1 MDDFSFLDLI
11 WTLLVIYFLFFVLM
25 ILFTIVVDIFRSKD
39 LGGFAKALWILL
51 LVILPLV
58 GALIY
63 LIVRH
68 DGMAQR
74 QAEAQ
79 KAQKQ
84 QFDSYVREA
93 ASSGPADEIARA
105 KGLLDS
111 GAISQEEFDALKSK
125 ALS

>member
-1 MDDFSFLDLI
+1 MDDFSFLDLL

-25 ILFTIVVDIFRSKD
+25 ILFTIVMDIFRSKD
-39 LGGFAKALWILL
+39 LGGFAKALWIIL
-51 LVILPLV
+51 LVILPLI

-63 LIVRH
+63 LIARH

-93 ASSGPADEIARA
+93 AASGPADEIARA

-111 GAISQEEFDALKSK
+111 GAITQEEFDALKAK